1 MILVAD
7 FGGSNA
13 RAALAW
19 QEQDGIVLERLRAE
33 PLPEGRNPAEWLRS
47 YYLAQGRPALRNVV
61 ACAAGPVQVAAD
73 GLRRIRF
80 TNREYNGHPVE
91 LDTRLLAQ
99 AGSSRKAELLNDFE
113 AVAHAL
119 PALQPGDLRLHGA
132 AVGGA
137 GTRLAIGAGTGLG
150 VAAWLPGGV
159 VAAGEG
165 GHARLAPG
173 NAREAALLPR
183 LAEPDAE
190 GFVAAED
197 LLSGPGLLRLYRVLS
212 VEAGQP
218 PACHD
223 AGEVWQQW
231 LAGNV
236 IARNAIAFFTS
247 LLGRYAGDLA
257 LAFGATGGVYLAGGI
272 VPQWGEHFDVAR
284 FREGF
289 EAKGRYRGY
298 AAAIPSATVLHPQPA
313 LLGMARHALAQS
325 GRQRKP

>member
-19 QEQDGIVLERLRAE
+19 QEESGIVLERVRAE
-33 PLPEGRNPAEWLRS
+33 PLGEHQTPAQWLRG

-61 ACAAGPVQVAAD
+61 ACAAGPVETTAD

-80 TNREYNGHPVE
+80 TNRSIEGSPVE
-91 LDTRLLAQ
+91 LDTRQLAL
-99 AGSSRKAELLNDFE
+99 AGSSRNSVLLNDFE

-119 PALQPGDLRLHGA
+119 PALKAADLRQHGTG
-132 AVGGA
+132 AVDG

-150 VAAWLPGGV
+150 VAAWVPGGV
-159 VAAGEG
+159 VVAGEG
-165 GHARLAPG
+165 GHIRLAPG
-173 NAREAALLPR
+173 NAREAALLAR
-183 LAEPDAE
+183 LADQE
-190 GFVAAED
+190 GFVGAED
-197 LLSGPGLLRLYRVLS
+197 LLSGPGLLRMHRVLC

-218 PACHD
+218 PDCAD
-223 AGEVWQQW
+223 AGAVWQQW

-236 IARNAIAFFTS
+236 LARNTVALFTT
-247 LLGRYAGDLA
+247 LLGRVAGDLA

-272 VPQWGEHFDVAR
+272 VQHWGEHFDVAR

-289 EAKGRYRGY
+289 ESKGRYRGY
-298 AAAIPSATVLHPQPA
+298 AAAIASATVLHPQPA
-313 LLGMARHALAQS
+313 LLGMATHALA
-325 GRQRKP
+325 GMKKRRAAG